1 MNSRRPPL
9 KYTRDVMSGS
19 KVAIYESELTVSLL
33 SWMSNITITSIAVW
47 NACFSYLVN
56 SYVLISLTFGCIIRK
71 MKGSTSYLK
80 SARFIPFY
88 MDEFWLSLY
97 LSSLSL
103 LFSVAFPLWMTLL
116 YAFLFLP
123 LRSSILLNVASN
135 FLVSKNKFRISLGY
149 SFRAPTAREPAQN
162 FLKAYA
168 GRYYEVY
175 IS

>member
-1 MNSRRPPL
+1 MNSLRPPL
-9 KYTRDVMSGS
+9 KDTRDVMSGS
-19 KVAIYESELTVSLL
+19 KVAIYESELTVSLF

-71 MKGSTSYLK
+71 MKGSTSCLK
-80 SARFIPFY
+80 SARFIPFC

-97 LSSLSL
+97 LSSSS
-103 LFSVAFPLWMTLL
+103 FSVAFPLWITLL
-116 YAFLFLP
+116 YAFLFFP
-123 LRSSILLNVASN
+123 LRSRILLKVASN
-135 FLVSKNKFRISLGY
+135 FLVSKNKFLISLGY
-149 SFRAPTAREPAQN
+149 SFLAPIARVPAQN

-168 GRYYEVY
+168 GRYYEEY